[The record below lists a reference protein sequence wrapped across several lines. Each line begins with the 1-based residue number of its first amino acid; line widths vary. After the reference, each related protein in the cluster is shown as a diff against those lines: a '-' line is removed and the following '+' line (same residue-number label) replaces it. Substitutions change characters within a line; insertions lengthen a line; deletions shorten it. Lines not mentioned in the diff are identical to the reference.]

1 MKTIMETI
9 CETRLIVILE
19 TLLKALLVTFVESML
34 ETQEESLFLVIKY
47 PIKNFAVCFINL
59 CLIEI
64 DIDIGHCIV
73 PMTKCMANDI
83 SRNV

>member
-1 MKTIMETI
+1 
-9 CETRLIVILE
+9 
-19 TLLKALLVTFVESML
+19 ML

-64 DIDIGHCIV
+64 DVDVGHCIV